1 MPAYMIVQL
10 KVTDPDKFA
19 RYREAV
25 PSVVEAF
32 GGRYIVRGALS
43 RCWKAATTA
52 GASCSSSFHRLRR
65 SRNSGT
71 RRSMRR

>member
-25 PSVVEAF
+25 PSRC
-32 GGRYIVRGALS
+32 GG
-43 RCWKAATTA
+43 
-52 GASCSSSFHRLRR
+52 LRR
-65 SRNSGT
+65 PLHRA
-71 RRSMRR
+71 R

>member
-10 KVTDPDKFA
+10 NVTDPDRFA

-32 GGRYIVRGALS
+32 GGRYIVRGG
-43 RCWKAATTA
+43 A
-52 GASCSSSFHRLRR
+52 GRGAGRQP
-65 SRNSGT
+65 
-71 RRSMRR
+71 